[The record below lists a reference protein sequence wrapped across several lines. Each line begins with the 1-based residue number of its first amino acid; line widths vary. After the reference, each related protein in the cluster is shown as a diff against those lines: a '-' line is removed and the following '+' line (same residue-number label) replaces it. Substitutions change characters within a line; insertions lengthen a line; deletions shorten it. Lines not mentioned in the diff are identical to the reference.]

1 MEIGPQGVTY
11 AREKS
16 LVTTDLVHML
26 RVSGAKP
33 LFTVHYT
40 SRRVKKEYFTF
51 TCTLTLKYINRQ
63 RLLKT
68 GHRNV

>member
-40 SRRVKKEYFTF
+40 FVEWRRN
-51 TCTLTLKYINRQ
+51 TL
-63 RLLKT
+63 RL
-68 GHRNV
+68 HAH